1 MTELRFD
8 PPDQPGWST
17 VSVSGLHVVVR
28 GGGALVE
35 RLRTAAVDG
44 DVDAVLDVLAGG
56 GLRSTP
62 DFVVVGEGD
71 PVRVVVR
78 GEGYAVVSGA
88 EGETQVRG
96 PRRGSW
102 TDVDAPDGVTQV
114 AVVLPG
120 ATTPTEP
127 TEPTGTEVGPP
138 SPSEPET
145 PPASEPVSEPVSE
158 PAAEPA
164 PESVSEPEQPEQPEQ
179 PRPTGQDQASDAQP
193 EPEPESEPEPELE
206 PQAKPK
212 PITEQEP
219 AEPTVTEAVTE
230 PADPV
235 VPERQPSTEAPEAT
249 VHPAPEADDAP
260 PPAPS
265 GWRPPNLLRRRT
277 EPAPAAPPVT
287 PAPEPAT
294 PAQPE
299 QPAAADQPQTPAAQQ
314 QPVPPAPSS
323 SPSASSAG
331 EEDEVD
337 ELPSYDHLFGAT
349 QQDRP
354 AYIEQHDTG
363 TIDEPPIGHAPIESA
378 GGYASDAS
386 DHTLAP
392 PAQTQSPAPQPPPGQ
407 PSAAPAPQAPPAA
420 PAPAP
425 GGRIIDSVPWR
436 SGGSNVPAPEPKPA
450 PPATPAGG
458 THTPPPAPSL
468 RQTPPPAPPA
478 ASPTQ
483 APPPAPPAAS
493 PQPVAPQ
500 PPPQPATPPPAPA
513 QPPASTPQ
521 PASPPA
527 GARSED
533 AEATVDRSALL
544 GGGPSASGPLVLAVL
559 CPAGHASPPHSS
571 ACRVCGRDIPPQ
583 QPFQTP
589 RPSLGVLRLPTGDVV
604 MLDRGVL
611 LGRSPKVN
619 ADLDAGMQPHL
630 VRVPSP
636 ENDISRNHVEIVLE
650 GWHVLIR
657 DLGSTNGTT
666 VTLPG
671 QLPVRLRPSDQQVLE
686 PGTVITL
693 ADEVA
698 ITFEVPTA

>member
-1 MTELRFD
+1 MTDLRFD

-28 GGGALVE
+28 GGGALVD
-35 RLRTAAVDG
+35 RVRTAAADG

-56 GLRSTP
+56 GLRATP

-78 GEGYAVVSGA
+78 GEGYAVVSGP

-102 TDVDAPDGVTQV
+102 TDVDAPEGVTAV

-120 ATTPTEP
+120 AHEQSGADQPA
-127 TEPTGTEVGPP
+127 GPE
-138 SPSEPET
+138 SDQQQ
-145 PPASEPVSEPVSE
+145 PV
-158 PAAEPA
+158 AEP
-164 PESVSEPEQPEQPEQ
+164 PQEGEPEQVEQVEQPGTVAEDPAPVAPPEPEPQ
-179 PRPTGQDQASDAQP
+179 PEPTSQPQSEPQPQP
-193 EPEPESEPEPELE
+193 EPER
-206 PQAKPK
+206 AA
-212 PITEQEP
+212 P
-219 AEPTVTEAVTE
+219 AEPTVTEPVAEPSAAAV
-230 PADPV
+230 PA
-235 VPERQPSTEAPEAT
+235 PSTHAPEAT
-249 VHPAPEADDAP
+249 VHPPPEVDEAPA
-260 PPAPS
+260 PAPS

-277 EPAPAAPPVT
+277 DPAPAAPPA
-287 PAPEPAT
+287 APVPESV
-294 PAQPE
+294 QPE
-299 QPAAADQPQTPAAQQ
+299 QPVAPEQTQAPAAQQ
-314 QPVPPAPSS
+314 QPAPPAPSP
-323 SPSASSAG
+323 SPSAS
-331 EEDEVD
+331 EEEVD

-378 GGYASDAS
+378 GGYTSQEPKPGDR
-386 DHTLAP
+386 TLAP
-392 PAQTQSPAPQPPPGQ
+392 PAQPQSPAPQPPPGQ
-407 PSAAPAPQAPPAA
+407 PSAAPAPPP
-420 PAPAP
+420 PAPAQ
-425 GGRIIDSVPWR
+425 GGRIIDSVPWS

-468 RQTPPPAPPA
+468 RQAPPPARPPASPSQSVPPAPPA
-478 ASPTQ
+478 PAPQPAAPQSPPQ
-483 APPPAPPAAS
+483 HAAPPPAVQPPA
-493 PQPVAPQ
+493 
-500 PPPQPATPPPAPA
+500 QPATPPAA
-513 QPPASTPQ
+513 AA
-521 PASPPA
+521 PASPAGPAAA
-527 GARSED
+527 GAADASGDD

-619 ADLDAGMQPHL
+619 ADLDAGMRPHL

-698 ITFEVPTA
+698 ITFEVAAS